1 MDFLVSKS
9 GVKKKSCIDPLK
21 SVKWIK
27 CPYFMMGDD
36 VVYHGNKPIDMAGRF
51 SVQVVTMS
59 SIQCLCQQHIQRRIN
74 CNGGIFG

>member
-1 MDFLVSKS
+1 
-9 GVKKKSCIDPLK
+9 
-21 SVKWIK
+21 
-27 CPYFMMGDD
+27 MMGDD